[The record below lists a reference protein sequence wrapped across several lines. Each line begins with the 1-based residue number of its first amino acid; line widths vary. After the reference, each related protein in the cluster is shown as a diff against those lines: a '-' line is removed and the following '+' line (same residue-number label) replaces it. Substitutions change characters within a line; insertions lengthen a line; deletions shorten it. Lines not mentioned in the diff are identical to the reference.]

1 MSEKITRSTTF
12 TPDNEF
18 NLAFGWLAATAV
30 TIASWA
36 GLA

>member
-1 MSEKITRSTTF
+1 MSDKITSTTLAQ
-12 TPDNEF
+12 DSEF
-18 NLAFGWLAATAV
+18 HLAFGWLAATAV

>member
-1 MSEKITRSTTF
+1 MSDKINSNATF
-12 TPDNEF
+12 TAENEF

-36 GLA
+36 GLS